1 MKQGIAGLVVGLVA
15 GTVLA
20 SGAALA
26 LNTPS
31 HDATTLGAFAAPTPI
46 TRSVAT
52 TIPAGGVEADGT
64 HAVAV
69 RHVKKATIV
78 MKQRTARAVR
88 TTSAPKHSAS
98 GTSVHHVEA
107 APAVHIRAHVDRAT
121 HEGNH
126 EGENCD

>member
-31 HDATTLGAFAAPTPI
+31 HDVATRRAFAAPTPI

-52 TIPAGGVEADGT
+52 SIPAGDT

-69 RHVKKATIV
+69 RHVKKATPAA
-78 MKQRTARAVR
+78 KQRTARAVR
-88 TTSAPKHSAS
+88 ATSAPKRPAARTH
-98 GTSVHHVEA
+98 VHHARAEH
-107 APAVHIRAHVDRAT
+107 AVHIRAHVDRAA

>member
-31 HDATTLGAFAAPTPI
+31 HDAALGAFVAPTPI

-52 TIPAGGVEADGT
+52 SIPAGGVAVSGT
-64 HAVAV
+64 SSVEV
-69 RHVKKATIV
+69 RHVKKATPV
-78 MKQRTARAVR
+78 VKQRTARAVR

-107 APAVHIRAHVDRAT
+107 APAVHIRAHVDRAA